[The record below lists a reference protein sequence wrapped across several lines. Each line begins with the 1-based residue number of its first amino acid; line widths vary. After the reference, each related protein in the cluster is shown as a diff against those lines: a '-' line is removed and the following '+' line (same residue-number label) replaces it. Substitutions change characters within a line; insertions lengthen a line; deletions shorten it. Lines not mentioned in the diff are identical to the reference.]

1 MMMNTKTLFA
11 STIALTLI
19 GSAIVPHTAQAVP
32 SLTTESRLGTNGIGP
47 VHTGMTV
54 KEAES
59 ASGRKFIVDPPA
71 ARGSTC
77 TYATARGL
85 DGVGFM
91 LIKGIIE
98 RVDINSR
105 TMMTLRG
112 AKIGDSEQRIST
124 LYPNQIKTTPH
135 PYARGPGS
143 HYLTFFPKDREDQEY
158 RLVFETSKGKV
169 TRFRGGR
176 LPAVDYIEGCS

>member
-1 MMMNTKTLFA
+1 MKTQSLIA

-19 GSAIVPHTAQAVP
+19 GSAIAPQNTIAAPALTA
-32 SLTTESRLGTNGIGP
+32 ESRLGTNGIGP

-59 ASGRKFIVDPPA
+59 ASGRRFIVDKPSL
-71 ARGSTC
+71 GNSC

-85 DGVGFM
+85 NGVSFM
-91 LIKGIIE
+91 VIKGIIE
-98 RVDINSR
+98 RVDISDR
-105 TMMTLRG
+105 TIMTLRG
-112 AKIGDSEQRIST
+112 AKIGDSVQRIKT

-135 PYARGPGS
+135 PYGRGPGS
-143 HYLTFFPKDREDQEY
+143 HYLTFVPRDREDQDY
-158 RLVFETSKGKV
+158 RLIFETSQGNV

-176 LPAVDYIEGCS
+176 LPEVDYIEGCS